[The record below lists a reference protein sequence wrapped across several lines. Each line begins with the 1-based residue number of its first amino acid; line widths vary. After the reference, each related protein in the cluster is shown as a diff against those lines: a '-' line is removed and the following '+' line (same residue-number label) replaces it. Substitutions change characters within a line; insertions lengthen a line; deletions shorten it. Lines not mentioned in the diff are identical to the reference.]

1 MKGLCVSP
9 PASDDMST
17 GADRPEATITQVVE
31 GPVTTADHMYAI
43 DAIRSICRAAP
54 GAVRRVRVGLSVQPQ
69 PTGETPGTAE
79 CSLLID
85 GTRILCAGVAAS
97 TVREAVNALVARL
110 LRRLEPLMAASG
122 SRLRVA
128 RDSTAAGTA
137 DPPW

>member
-1 MKGLCVSP
+1 
-9 PASDDMST
+9 MST

-128 RDSTAAGTA
+128 RDSTAAGTV